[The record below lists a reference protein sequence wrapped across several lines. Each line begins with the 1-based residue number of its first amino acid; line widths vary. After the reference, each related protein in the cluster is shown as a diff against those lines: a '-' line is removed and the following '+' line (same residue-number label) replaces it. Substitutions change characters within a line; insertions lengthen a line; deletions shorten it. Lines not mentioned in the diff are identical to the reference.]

1 MCTHGACVKCPK
13 KLVCQSRCEVQVFI
27 PKLPCDCRS
36 DWEAHRYWM
45 GGYIDMPRA
54 ARKQMSQSFNPE
66 EYYRK
71 ALLMPFLNHVV
82 MQVNEQFKKHDTLI
96 QRSKNNSS
104 SLHWKWLQSAS
115 RMFQL
120 LYNYSS
126 GGQHVWHGVCTVKCK
141 EGKRWWSH
149 ATIISNR

>member
-1 MCTHGACVKCPK
+1 
-13 KLVCQSRCEVQVFI
+13 
-27 PKLPCDCRS
+27 
-36 DWEAHRYWM
+36 
-45 GGYIDMPRA
+45 MPRA

-104 SLHWKWLQSAS
+104 SLHWK
-115 RMFQL
+115 
-120 LYNYSS
+120 
-126 GGQHVWHGVCTVKCK
+126 
-141 EGKRWWSH
+141 
-149 ATIISNR
+149 